1 MFITCD
7 SSRCGKNCFMSDI
20 KPSPRWVNGLFS
32 YKNISAS
39 QFAPK
44 LQTFALLARR
54 FHLRFISRI
63 HLFKSSTSQLLTVHT
78 MSHCPR
84 LQTSHCLWDAA
95 TRGPGCQH
103 QQYGS
108 GSLCLATGAG
118 QRGKV
123 GVQRRAAI
131 KGVSSVNGFVYSR
144 KRASFP
150 IGALIIVDV
159 PCAERRAC

>member
-1 MFITCD
+1 MSKCFIFLQ
-7 SSRCGKNCFMSDI
+7 RHQQ
-20 KPSPRWVNGLFS
+20 L
-32 YKNISAS
+32 YKNISSS
-39 QFAPK
+39 QFLHQSYRFPFP
-44 LQTFALLARR
+44 FALLARR

-78 MSHCPR
+78 MAHCPR
-84 LQTSHCLWDAA
+84 LQASHCLWDAV

-131 KGVSSVNGFVYSR
+131 KGVSSVSGFVYSR

-150 IGALIIVDV
+150 TGALIITDV
-159 PCAERRAC
+159 PHGERRAR